1 MLVREID
8 LHTVTL
14 SSVALSYDRRMLFS
28 GAVNGDVQAFAFPLT
43 LPGSWEDFKL
53 HGDLVTRMRLS
64 RDNQRL
70 VTAGRDGS
78 LCIWQVRHEPL
89 GMSVSPQQQAT
100 IGLVSEAEVEY
111 AQEILITKAELED
124 KNRLVLSLQ
133 QQVRSKAES
142 LS

>member
-43 LPGSWEDFKL
+43 LPGAWEDFKL
-53 HGDLVTRMRLS
+53 HGDLVTQMRLS

-70 VTAGRDGS
+70 VTAGKDGS

-89 GMSVSPQQQAT
+89 GTSASPQQAT

-111 AQEILITKAELED
+111 AHEILITKAELED
-124 KNRLVLSLQ
+124 KNRLVLNLQ
-133 QQVRSKAES
+133 QQV
-142 LS
+142 